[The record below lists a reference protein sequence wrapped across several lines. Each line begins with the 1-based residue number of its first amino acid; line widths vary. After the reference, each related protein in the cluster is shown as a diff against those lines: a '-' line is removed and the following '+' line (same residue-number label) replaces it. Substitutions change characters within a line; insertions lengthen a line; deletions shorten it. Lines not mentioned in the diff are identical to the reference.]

1 MRSPPL
7 LPTRSGSGLMVAV
20 APGVAAVF
28 PLVNDKHGMNVFTG
42 VRLIPLPAE
51 GTTIL
56 DHLLA
61 AIAAS
66 PAAKTPYTSRDVP
79 VDECM
84 AELVA
89 LVGDKAASR
98 WGLAPY
104 VGLQFVEA
112 HAGKAAKWEL
122 YSGRM
127 IARGRASE
135 FLLGDTFDEAR
146 ALDELGWAMQK
157 AGLGTMLL
165 DP

>member
-1 MRSPPL
+1 
-7 LPTRSGSGLMVAV
+7 MVAV

-79 VDECM
+79 VEECM

-89 LVGDKAASR
+89 LVGVDAASR

-104 VGLQFVEA
+104 VGLQFIEA
-112 HAGKAAKWEL
+112 RAGKGAKWEL
-122 YSGRM
+122 YSGRS

-135 FLLGDTFDEAR
+135 FPLGDTFDEAR

>member
-1 MRSPPL
+1 VRSPPL
-7 LPTRSGSGLMVAV
+7 LPNNSGAGLMVAV

-28 PLVNDKHGMNVFTG
+28 PTVGDSHGDNVFTG
-42 VRLIPLPAE
+42 VQLFALPTE

-61 AIAAS
+61 AIHAY
-66 PAAKTPYTSRDVP
+66 PAARATYRSRRVP
-79 VDECM
+79 VEERM

-89 LVGDKAASR
+89 LVGDQAATR
-98 WGLAPY
+98 WGLVPY
-104 VGLQFVEA
+104 VGLHFVEA
-112 HAGKAAKWEL
+112 HAGKAAQWEL

-127 IARGRASE
+127 IARGSRSH
-135 FLLGDTFDEAR
+135 FPLGDTFDEAR

>member
-1 MRSPPL
+1 
-7 LPTRSGSGLMVAV
+7 MVAV

-89 LVGDKAASR
+89 LVGVDAASR

-104 VGLQFVEA
+104 VGLHFFEA
-112 HAGKAAKWEL
+112 HARKAAKWEL
-122 YSGRM
+122 FSGRM

-135 FLLGDTFDEAR
+135 FPLGDTFDEAR